1 MGKVGHTTDTLSD
14 LEILDWVSK
23 RGKELNTPLA
33 ARPQTEENERIR
45 ERSSL
50 GIHAQFANISSASGA
65 AERALGRECGSDETR
80 RFFPEETIF
89 RIIHHN
95 RR

>member
-65 AERALGRECGSDETR
+65 AERALGRDVAQMTR
-80 RFFPEETIF
+80 GVSFPRKQSSVSFTI
-89 RIIHHN
+89 
-95 RR
+95 